1 MNDEYDV
8 IGHQDADVIARQHMK
23 TNVTNV
29 TEMLTEGCS
38 VTRHQSNDVLFDKDE
53 MEFDDI
59 SDRNEPESQIGPV
72 LTWHRHE
79 DNGNTSQMSND
90 TEDNLHMSIDTV
102 KERQR
107 KEGDHSGNNI
117 DNDTRKMHVTVKS
130 QKCDVEL
137 TPAGLA
143 KFIRENFPDVGDLSQ
158 HPITDAMAALEVTEK
173 EVQWIDPPDRGV
185 RTQYSVDNVAD

>member
-8 IGHQDADVIARQHMK
+8 IGHHDADIIARQHMK
-23 TNVTNV
+23 TRVKNV
-29 TEMLTEGCS
+29 TEMLTEDCS

-59 SDRNEPESQIGPV
+59 SDRNEPENQLGPV
-72 LTWHRHE
+72 LTWHQHE

-102 KERQR
+102 KARQR

-117 DNDTRKMHVTVKS
+117 DSDTRKMHVTVKS
-130 QKCDVEL
+130 QKWW
-137 TPAGLA
+137 T
-143 KFIRENFPDVGDLSQ
+143 
-158 HPITDAMAALEVTEK
+158 T
-173 EVQWIDPPDRGV
+173 
-185 RTQYSVDNVAD
+185 